1 MSVLASEK
9 DGVGERNG
17 KRSEDAKAKVEV
29 IINDADALRYYS
41 LSNAQ
46 ACAAWPR

>member
-1 MSVLASEK
+1 MLASEK
-9 DGVGERNG
+9 DHGVGERNG
-17 KRSEDAKAKVEV
+17 KRSEDAKVEV
-29 IINDADALRYYS
+29 IINDDDALRSYS

>member
-1 MSVLASEK
+1 MLVFEK

-17 KRSEDAKAKVEV
+17 KGSEDAKVEV
-29 IINDADALRYYS
+29 IINDDDALRYYS